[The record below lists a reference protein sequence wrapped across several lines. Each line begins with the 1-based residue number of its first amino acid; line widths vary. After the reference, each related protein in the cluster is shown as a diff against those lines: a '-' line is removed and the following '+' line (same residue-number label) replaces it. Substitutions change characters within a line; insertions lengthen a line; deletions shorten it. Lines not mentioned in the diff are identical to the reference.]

1 MRRAILGIL
10 AIGFV
15 LAGVKRAQAAEVK
28 SLEVPAP
35 ASLYLMA
42 NRDEEIALARSAAPQ
57 SVSRDADILALG
69 PRGYELAVK
78 GKNGFTCLVERS
90 WMLNYDDPEF
100 LDPKVR
106 LPLCLNPAAS
116 LTHLPFT
123 VMATDLALAGMPKTE
138 MFDTLS
144 AAYRDKKLPL
154 PALGSMCFM
163 MSKQQY
169 FGPKNKNADPHLMF
183 WFAQA
188 DKIDW
193 GGNELGVPVYA
204 TQDAPDPITT
214 LVVPAP
220 TWSDGSPNLVDVH

>member
-1 MRRAILGIL
+1 MRRAILGFL
-10 AIGFV
+10 AISFI

-28 SLEVPAP
+28 ALEVPAP
-35 ASLYLMA
+35 AGLYLMT
-42 NRDEEIALARSAAPQ
+42 NRDEEIVLARSAAPQ
-57 SVSRDADILALG
+57 SVSRDADILVLG
-69 PRGYELAVK
+69 PDGYEMAVK

-123 VMATDLALAGMPKTE
+123 FMATELALAGMPKTE
-138 MFDTLS
+138 MFEALS
-144 AAYRDKKLPL
+144 AAFRDKKLPL

-183 WFAQA
+183 WFAQT

-193 GGNELGVPVYA
+193 AGNEPGVPVYS